1 MLQRMKSR
9 TILAVLTLTLA
20 APVAH
25 ADDWPQWRGAERRG
39 VWHEDGILDRF
50 PEDGLRFVWRAP
62 IGPGYG
68 GPAVADGR
76 VFVTDFER
84 LPGNH
89 GRERLVVL
97 EETTGKQLWEHSW
110 ETDLAGLMPAY
121 SNGPRATPTVDGDRV
136 YVLGSAGCLA
146 ALAVE
151 DGRVLWQVDLV
162 ADYGAPVQAWG
173 FVGAPLAD
181 GRQIITLVGA
191 EPDAMVVAF
200 DRDSGEE
207 IWRSMEVRNEPGY
220 NSPVIYELDGRRHLI
235 VWHPKGIAG
244 LDPDGGE
251 VYWQF
256 PYEVEYG
263 QTIATPIQQ
272 GNQLLVSSASH
283 GSTLIE
289 VTAAGGVSGSSKPQA
304 RIVWKGKSSSK
315 EEVDG
320 LHAFNSTPAFDG
332 DTIYGIGGL
341 GALRA
346 VDRATGKE
354 LWATFGPSEDARIA
368 TAFLVR
374 NGDRYFISN
383 DRGELM
389 IARLSRDG
397 YHEIDRT
404 KLIEPT
410 TRSMRVRREL
420 GKLLWV
426 HPAYAN
432 GHIVH
437 RNDQEIVRASLLAE

>member
-1 MLQRMKSR
+1 MHRPTVLANLLAL
-9 TILAVLTLTLA
+9 ILATA
-20 APVAH
+20 APTIH
-25 ADDWPQWRGAERRG
+25 AADWPQWRGAERRG
-39 VWHEDGILDRF
+39 VWHEDGILERF
-50 PEDGLRFVWRAP
+50 PDEGLHYVWRVP
-62 IGPGYG
+62 IGAGYG
-68 GPAVADGR
+68 GPSVAAGR
-76 VFVTDFER
+76 VFATDFER
-84 LPGNH
+84 LPGNR
-89 GRERLVVL
+89 GRERLLVL
-97 EETTGKQLWEHSW
+97 DEATGEQLWEHAW
-110 ETDLAGLMPAY
+110 ETGLAGLMPAY
-121 SNGPRATPTVDGDRV
+121 ANGPRATPTVDGDRV
-136 YVLGSAGCLA
+136 YVLGSAGYLA
-146 ALAVE
+146 ALAVG
-151 DGRVLWQVDLV
+151 DGAVLWRHDLV

-181 GRQIITLVGA
+181 GPQIITLVGA

-200 DRDSGEE
+200 DRETGEE
-207 IWRSMEVRNEPGY
+207 LWRSMEVGNEPGY
-220 NSPVIYELDGRRHLI
+220 NPPVIYELDGRRHLI

-251 VYWQF
+251 VFWQF

-263 QTIATPIQQ
+263 QTIATPIQD

-289 VTAAGGVSGSSKPQA
+289 VAAGSAARPEA
-304 RIVWKGKSSSK
+304 RIVWKGRSSSK
-315 EEVDG
+315 EDLDG

-332 DTIYGIGGL
+332 DMIYGIGGQ

-346 VDRATGKE
+346 IDRATGKE
-354 LWATFGPSEDARIA
+354 VWATFDPSEDARIA

-397 YHEIDRT
+397 YREIDRT
-404 KLIEPT
+404 QLLEPT
-410 TRSMRVRREL
+410 TRSVRIRREL

-437 RNDQEIVRASLLAE
+437 RNDREIVRASLLAE

>member
-1 MLQRMKSR
+1 MKS
-9 TILAVLTLTLA
+9 TALATALA
-20 APVAH
+20 LSTASFAAH

-39 VWHEDGILDRF
+39 VWHEDGILERF

-68 GPAVADGR
+68 GPAVAEGR
-76 VFVTDFER
+76 VFATDFER
-84 LPGNH
+84 LPGNR

-136 YVLGSAGCLA
+136 YVLGSAGYLA
-146 ALAVE
+146 AVAVE

-162 ADYGAPVQAWG
+162 ADYEAPVQPWG

-181 GRQIITLVGA
+181 GQQIITLVGA

-200 DRDSGEE
+200 DRDSG
-207 IWRSMEVRNEPGY
+207 G
-220 NSPVIYELDGRRHLI
+220 D
-235 VWHPKGIAG
+235 
-244 LDPDGGE
+244 

-289 VTAAGGVSGSSKPQA
+289 VAAADGVSGSSKPQA
-304 RIVWKGKSSSK
+304 RIVWQGKSSSK
-315 EEVDG
+315 EDVDG

-346 VDRATGKE
+346 IDRATGKE
-354 LWATFGPSEDARIA
+354 VWATFGPSEDARIA

-437 RNDQEIVRASLLAE
+437 RNDQEIVRASLVAE

>member
-1 MLQRMKSR
+1 MR
-9 TILAVLTLTLA
+9 TKPLLACLALGLA
-20 APVAH
+20 AAPNAP

-50 PEDGLRFVWRAP
+50 PEDGLQFVWRVP

-68 GPAVADGR
+68 GPAVAGGR
-76 VFVTDFER
+76 VFATDFER
-84 LPGNH
+84 LPGNR
-89 GRERLVVL
+89 GRERLLVL
-97 EETTGKQLWEHSW
+97 DEATGKQLWEHAW
-110 ETDLAGLMPAY
+110 EAGLAGLMPAY

-136 YVLGSAGCLA
+136 YVLGSAGYLA
-146 ALAVE
+146 ALSVE
-151 DGRVLWQVDLV
+151 DGGVLWRHDLV
-162 ADYGAPVQAWG
+162 EDYGAPVQAWG
-173 FVGAPLAD
+173 FVGAPLVD
-181 GRQIITLVGA
+181 GQQIITLVGG

-200 DRDSGEE
+200 DRENGDEL
-207 IWRSMEVRNEPGY
+207 WRSMEVGNEPGY
-220 NSPVIYELDGRRHLI
+220 NPPVIYELGGRRHLI
-235 VWHPKGIAG
+235 VWRSKGIAG
-244 LDPDGGE
+244 LVPDGGE
-251 VYWQF
+251 VFWQV
-256 PYEVEYG
+256 PYDVEYG

-272 GNQLLVSSASH
+272 GDQLLVSSASH

-289 VTAAGGVSGSSKPQA
+289 VAAAAGKPQA

-315 EEVDG
+315 EDLDG
-320 LHAFNSTPAFDG
+320 LHAFNSTPVFDG
-332 DTIYGIGGL
+332 DMIYGIGGQ

-346 VDRATGKE
+346 IDRGTGRE
-354 LWATFGPSEDARIA
+354 VWATFEPSEDARIA

-404 KLIEPT
+404 RLLEPT
-410 TRSMRVRREL
+410 TPSRRVRREL

>member
-1 MLQRMKSR
+1 MLRPVR
-9 TILAVLTLTLA
+9 TAALLTALTLA
-20 APVAH
+20 APIAH
-25 ADDWPQWRGAERRG
+25 ADDWPQWRGDERRG
-39 VWHEDGILDRF
+39 VWHEDGVLDRF

-76 VFVTDFER
+76 VFATDFER
-84 LPGNH
+84 LPGNR
-89 GRERLVVL
+89 GRERILVL
-97 EETTGKQLWEHSW
+97 EETTGEQLWDHSW
-110 ETDLAGLMPAY
+110 ETDLAGLQPAY

-136 YVLGSAGCLA
+136 YVLGSAGYLA

-151 DGRVLWQVDLV
+151 DGRVLWRHDLV
-162 ADYGAPVQAWG
+162 ADYGAPVQPWG
-173 FVGAPLAD
+173 FVGAPLVD
-181 GRQIITLVGA
+181 GRQIITLVGG

-207 IWRSMEVRNEPGY
+207 LWRSMEVGNEPGY
-220 NSPVIYELDGRRHLI
+220 NPPVIYALGGRRHLVI
-235 VWHPKGIAG
+235 WHPKGIAG

-251 VYWQF
+251 VFWQF
-256 PYEVEYG
+256 PYEVQYG

-289 VTAAGGVSGSSKPQA
+289 VAAASAGKPQA
-304 RIVWKGKSSSK
+304 RIVWKGKSTSK
-315 EEVDG
+315 RDLDG

-332 DTIYGIGGL
+332 DMIYGIGGQ

-346 VDRATGKE
+346 IDRASGRE
-354 LWATFGPSEDARIA
+354 VWATFEPSEDARIA

-404 KLIEPT
+404 RLIEPT
-410 TRSMRVRREL
+410 TRSRQVRREL
-420 GKLLWV
+420 GKLVWV

-437 RNDQEIVRASLLAE
+437 RNDQEIIRASLLAE